1 MEQRFTTGILDRRTQ
16 STDWELLHASQAQLK
31 ASWVTLCIPA
41 PWKKTKWLARL
52 IRCKQHSV
60 CSILEEE
67 CAGVNR
73 WAQIRTVPTLTS
85 ALSSPCGSEQ
95 GQMETYWTTELSG
108 FLCELTAKWF
118 PKKTNPQLY
127 FSLPGRAK
135 STHIHVGSLLTVAIM
150 KMHLFF
156 FWVLFSLAVAT
167 APGKKQEQQQKKEC
181 FCLRNSRTPLITSVG
196 QSTKTQSSDKSNLS
210 SGRTAAVP
218 VLAHQTTCNFPNGI
232 QGPRPTDFQLDLCF

>member
-95 GQMETYWTTELSG
+95 GQMGTHWTTELSG

-167 APGKKQEQQQKKEC
+167 APGKKQEQQQKKSAFVSGIAEPPS
-181 FCLRNSRTPLITSVG
+181 LPQLGKAQKPRAVTNPTSQVAVLL
-196 QSTKTQSSDKSNLS
+196 LS
-210 SGRTAAVP
+210 
-218 VLAHQTTCNFPNGI
+218 QF
-232 QGPRPTDFQLDLCF
+232 